1 MGWSRAKKFVYSI
14 TAVII
19 LIECLFVEAIISN
32 WVVAV
37 LAIIGNC
44 NLGYALWVLDRED
57 DDYGDY

>member
-1 MGWSRAKKFVYSI
+1 MGWSKAKRFVFGI
-14 TAVII
+14 TVVIV
-19 LIECLFVEAIISN
+19 LLECLFVEAIISN
-32 WVVAV
+32 WVVVV